1 MQQEAA
7 YELTGRECHG
17 LVTVTFLCPVVL
29 PLEGDALFVHR
40 DQPAIGD
47 GNPMGIAGEI
57 SQHGIGSGK
66 GTFGIDG
73 PIDLAQGLEPM
84 AEGLCLS
91 KQLLFTEELQL
102 AGTVGVAELFE
113 EQTPE
118 QFREYT
124 HGQEE

>member
-7 YELTGRECHG
+7 DELIGSERHG
-17 LVTVTFLCPVVL
+17 LVSIPFLRPVVL
-29 PLEGDALFVHR
+29 PLEGDALLTHR

-47 GNPMGIAGEI
+47 SHPMGIAGEI
-57 SQHGIGSGK
+57 SQYSVRSGK

-91 KQLLFTEELQL
+91 E
-102 AGTVGVAELFE
+102 
-113 EQTPE
+113 
-118 QFREYT
+118 R
-124 HGQEE
+124 